1 MVASSLSHFF
11 WRLGQ
16 ISSVRGVTSFVSHV
30 FEVGSEIER
39 FG

>member
-1 MVASSLSHFF
+1 MIASSLSHFF
-11 WRLGQ
+11 GRLGQ
-16 ISSVRGVTSFVSHV
+16 ISCVRSIASFVLHV

>member
-11 WRLGQ
+11 RRLGQ
-16 ISSVRGVTSFVSHV
+16 ISSVRSIASFALHV